1 MNMKLEK
8 LGGVLFN
15 NSPIDKDDISKPK
28 FYWLRKLIMT
38 IIKFL
43 TKLIKG
49 D

>member
-1 MNMKLEK
+1 MKLEK

-28 FYWLRKLIMT
+28 LFIIRKIIMA